1 MTIKLKAANNKWYN
15 HHFSTGCYTGD
26 DYRQFERDCRSD
38 LKKMAKESGLELHT
52 FNKNHYCFSAVLTDG
67 EKFVYVSVSDVRYFG
82 WNQNTSV
89 LIRSM
94 AHAKDWTGGPN
105 HQCKW
110 SDVGSAA
117 VEIIKR
123 GC

>member
-1 MTIKLKAANNKWYN
+1 MTTLKATSNKWFQ
-15 HHFSTGCYTGD
+15 HHFSTGCGTGE
-26 DYRQFERDCRSD
+26 DYLQFERDCRSD
-38 LKKMAKESGLELHT
+38 LKKMAKENGLELHT

-67 EKFVYVSVSDVRYFG
+67 KKFVYVSISDVRYFA
-82 WNQNTSV
+82 WSKSV

-94 AHAKDWTGGPN
+94 DHAKDWIGGPN

-117 VEIIKR
+117 AEIIER
-123 GC
+123 GF